1 MKKYYTIGTVIIM
14 GFVLSGCASVF
25 SPKNDLAEQNARA
38 AEEKDAMTEQF
49 VQAQVQEGI
58 LHEDEVRRL
67 ITASEEAALLD
78 VSRAPE
84 LLKEHTYGEKLVMIG
99 TFVKKMMADTGRT
112 RISQRDSVLTDTE
125 IPMVDLITGAKKYYY
140 GEDGEQRYQ
149 DYLAQRFGI
158 GVYPTIDELNG
169 TWHGEMTVTK
179 VMIFHELGTAPIG
192 YDEAKIN
199 ALEGEKDAISF
210 TLAAKSADTG
220 TLTPVAGENVS
231 SMPFVYD
238 FIPKFTDK
246 ITSASFTYHDV
257 KEKGQMNVAFGRG
270 QINGTMLLHATK
282 GDGGA
287 LSGTTSIDL
296 FNGYIKISGEITA
309 KKQ

>member
-14 GFVLSGCASVF
+14 AFVLSGCAGVF

-38 AEEKDAMTEQF
+38 TEEKDAIIERF
-49 VQAQVQEGI
+49 VQTQVQEGV
-58 LHEDEVRRL
+58 LHEDEVRRVV
-67 ITASEEAALLD
+67 TSSEEAALLD
-78 VSRAPE
+78 ASRAPE
-84 LLKEHTYGEKLVMIG
+84 LLKEHTYEEKLAMIG

-169 TWHGEMTVTK
+169 AFRGEMTVTK

-192 YDEAKIN
+192 YDEAKIK
-199 ALEGEKDAISF
+199 ALEGKKDAISF
-210 TLAAKSADTG
+210 TLATKGADTG
-220 TLTPVAGENVS
+220 TLTPIAGENVS

-246 ITSASFTYHDV
+246 ITSASFTYHDI
-257 KEKGQMNVAFGRG
+257 KDKGQMNVVFGRG
-270 QINGTMLLHATK
+270 QVSGTMLLHATK
-282 GDGGA
+282 GESTA
-287 LSGTTSIDL
+287 ISGTTIIDL